1 MNKFTL
7 TDEWTDKADFYVYED
22 TTADGYSIWVATSTP
37 NNVNLNDD
45 VYYYDSDL
53 DDVWDEI
60 LKKGGLIYTDDLES
74 YLLINAL
81 EKLNNERRGNN

>member
-7 TDEWTDKADFYVYED
+7 TDEWTDEADFYVYED

-37 NNVNLNDD
+37 NHVSINDD

-74 YLLINAL
+74 YLLIDAL
-81 EKLNNERRGNN
+81 EKLNNEWRGNN